1 MVLNS
6 PSPRIGRGGWGVR
19 ARLEQNLREIKQI
32 QAAQA
37 VSANGN
43 EKNVVITLSDGKIT
57 NVEKMPDDKEAGK
70 DILLPGFID
79 IHIHGGAGR
88 SVMEGTPD
96 ALRAIGSHLAR
107 HGVTGYLATTVTAP
121 RDETI
126 KVLRAVSEFMASPE
140 NGRDGAAVLGCHLEG
155 PYINPKRKGA
165 QPAQY
170 ILPPNIADFERWAGP
185 FRDAIKIVTLAPEMP
200 GALELIRHLS
210 AQGIIISIGHTDA
223 TYDQVSAAID
233 AGAKH
238 VTHCYNAMTQL
249 GSREPGVVGA
259 ALSQDLTAELIWDNI
274 HVHPASCRA
283 LIEAKTASLVI
294 LISDGIP
301 GAGMLDG
308 YEFTLGDAP
317 VTVRDG
323 TARLP
328 DGTLA
333 GSLLTL
339 DSAFRNASEYGL
351 NSLTYMLTYNA
362 ARALRLQKNGAIAPG
377 NAANLVLLDSGG
389 FVKQTWVGGRKVYDA
404 DEPGGVV

>member
-1 MVLNS
+1 M
-6 PSPRIGRGGWGVR
+6 RD
-19 ARLEQNLREIKQI
+19 IKQI

-37 VSANGN
+37 VSANGVQ
-43 EKNVVITLSDGKIT
+43 KNVLLTLADGRVSA
-57 NVEKMPDDKEAGK
+57 VEKLPDDAEAGS

-88 SVMEGTPD
+88 AVMEGTAD
-96 ALRAIGSHLAR
+96 ALRAIGRHLAR
-107 HGVTGYLATTVTAP
+107 HGVTGWLATTVTAS
-121 RDETI
+121 REETGR
-126 KVLRAVSEFMASPE
+126 VLQAVSEIVGQTG
-140 NGRDGAAVLGCHLEG
+140 NGWDGAALLGCHLEG

-165 QPAQY
+165 QPQKH
-170 ILPPNIADFERWAGP
+170 ILPPDIADFERWAGP
-185 FRDAIKIVTLAPEMP
+185 YREVIKIVTLAPELP
-200 GALELIRHLS
+200 GALDLTRHLT
-210 AQGIIISIGHTDA
+210 AQGIIVSIGHTDA
-223 TYDQVSAAID
+223 TYGEVSAAID

-259 ALSQDLTAELIWDNI
+259 ALSRDITAELIWDNV

-283 LIEAKTASLVI
+283 LIEAKAASRVI

-301 GAGMLDG
+301 GAGMPDF

-317 VTVRDG
+317 IVVRDG

-339 DSAFRNASEYGL
+339 DAAFRNASEYGL
-351 NSLTYMLTYNA
+351 SSLVSMLTSNA
-362 ARALRLQKNGAIAPG
+362 ARALRLPKKGSIALE
-377 NAANLVLLDSGG
+377 NDADFVLLDAGG
-389 FVKQTWVGGRKVYDA
+389 FVRQTWVGGRKVYDA
-404 DEPGGVV
+404 DEPGGVF

>member
-1 MVLNS
+1 MS
-6 PSPRIGRGGWGVR
+6 
-19 ARLEQNLREIKQI
+19 ETTQI
-32 QAAQA
+32 YAAQA
-37 VSANGN
+37 VSANLN
-43 EKNVVITLSDGKIT
+43 RKNARITLSRGKIT
-57 NVEKMPDDKEAGK
+57 AIEDAPDNAKAGEG
-70 DILLPGFID
+70 ILLPGFID

-88 SVMEGTPD
+88 AVMEGTSD
-96 ALRAIGSHLAR
+96 ALRAIGRHLAR
-107 HGVTGYLATTVTAP
+107 HGVTGWLATSVTAS
-121 RDETI
+121 RDETV
-126 KVLRAVSEFMASPE
+126 KVLQAVSEWMASPE

-165 QPAQY
+165 QPPQF
-170 ILPPNIADFERWAGP
+170 ILPPDIADFESWAGP
-185 FRDAIKIVTLAPEMP
+185 YRDVIKLVTLAPEMP
-200 GALELIRHLS
+200 GALDLIRHLK
-210 AQGIIISIGHTDA
+210 AQGITVSIGHTDA
-223 TYDQVSAAID
+223 TYDEACAAID

-259 ALSQDLTAELIWDNI
+259 ALSRDITAELIWDNI

-308 YEFTLGDAP
+308 YEFTLGDLP
-317 VTVRDG
+317 IRVRDG

-339 DSAFRNASEYGL
+339 DAAFRNASEYGL
-351 NSLTYMLTYNA
+351 NSLTSMLTFNA
-362 ARALRLQKNGAIAPG
+362 ARALGLQKIGLIALEH
-377 NAANLVLLDSGG
+377 AADLVLLDAGG
-389 FVKQTWVGGRKVYDA
+389 FVSQTWIGGRKVYDA
-404 DEPGGVV
+404 DEPGGMV